1 VTDVDELLAAFV
13 AGPALARHVLAMGE
27 EVNTDD
33 RNPVE
38 FSFARM
44 VAQTTAF
51 DVERMRATAAALG
64 CGRPEVTGT
73 VDWERV
79 ARRRVE
85 IYTIAND
92 WAPVPPAT
100 SAPDRE
106 RATAHG
112 LYVSGRLSAAVDA
125 FRKQP
130 RPPAGLVETA
140 LFAEG
145 LAERGDPEAAD
156 YIRVL
161 GASVPAEA
169 DAATARL
176 AYRRGLPGVAADALV
191 SAFTRYRTDPWPSQ
205 DAMARGLALSREIAA
220 AHPPSASRLY
230 EALTPPFAVRALE
243 QQRRFARVLVA
254 RAGGLW
260 KECAEASASLEA
272 HLPWRPDMLRAR
284 AECYEQTGD
293 PRAPEAARD
302 VQEFLAAEGADIG
315 RSAR

>member
-1 VTDVDELLAAFV
+1 
-13 AGPALARHVLAMGE
+13 
-27 EVNTDD
+27 VNTDD

-64 CGRPEVTGT
+64 CDRPAVTGAI
-73 VDWERV
+73 DWDRV

-92 WAPVPPAT
+92 WAPVPPRT

-112 LYVSGRLSAAVDA
+112 LYVGGRLAAAVDT

-130 RPPAGLVETA
+130 RPPTGLVEIA

-145 LAERGDPEAAD
+145 LAERGDPEAAP
-156 YIRVL
+156 YIRGL
-161 GASVPAEA
+161 GAAVPAEA

-176 AYRRGLPGVAADALV
+176 AYRRGLPDVAADALV

-205 DAMARGLALSREIAA
+205 DAMARGLSLARVIAA
-220 AHPPSASRLY
+220 AHPPAAPRLY

-260 KECAEASASLEA
+260 KECAEASTSLEA

-284 AECYEQTGD
+284 AECYERTGD
-293 PRAPEAARD
+293 PRARQAARD
-302 VQEFLAAEGADIG
+302 VQQFLAAEGP
-315 RSAR
+315 ARVGATAPITGPSGTPR

>member
-1 VTDVDELLAAFV
+1 
-13 AGPALARHVLAMGE
+13 MGE
-27 EVNTDD
+27 DVNTDD

-51 DVERMRATAAALG
+51 DVERMRAAAAALG
-64 CGRPEVTGT
+64 CDRPSVTGV
-73 VDWERV
+73 VDWDRV

-85 IYTIAND
+85 IYTIASD
-92 WAPVPPAT
+92 WAPVPPDT
-100 SAPDRE
+100 SAPDRQ
-106 RATAHG
+106 RAVAHG
-112 LYVSGRLSAAVDA
+112 LYVSGRLAAAVSA

-156 YIRVL
+156 YLRAL
-161 GASVPAEA
+161 GAAVPAEA

-176 AYRRGLPGVAADALV
+176 AYRRGLPDVAADALV
-191 SAFTRYRTDPWPSQ
+191 SAFTRYRSDPWPSQ
-205 DAMARGLALSREIAA
+205 DAMARGLGLAQEIAA
-220 AHPPSASRLY
+220 AHPVTASRLY
-230 EALTPPFAVRALE
+230 EALTPPFAIRALE
-243 QQRRFARVLVA
+243 QQRRFSRVLVA

-260 KECAEASASLEA
+260 KECGEASASLEP

-284 AECYEQTGD
+284 AECYEHTGD
-293 PRAPEAARD
+293 PRARAAARD
-302 VQEFLAAEGADIG
+302 LQDFLAAEAPATAQPTAPITAPSGTP
-315 RSAR
+315 R